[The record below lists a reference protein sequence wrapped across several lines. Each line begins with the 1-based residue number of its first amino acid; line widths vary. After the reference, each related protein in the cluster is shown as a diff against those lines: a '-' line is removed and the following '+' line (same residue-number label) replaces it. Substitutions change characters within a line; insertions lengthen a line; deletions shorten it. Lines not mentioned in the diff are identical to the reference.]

1 MHLGGERY
9 CENNENKVST
19 CLRAQHNDQD
29 QHSSPYMGS
38 LDQDTVPRQVQQT
51 NHYAPTPPPP
61 WLPLKKMHTTTLIL
75 VLRIAYMYMYLNG
88 FSPGTIHCS
97 PLLLSATFFQASLVL
112 LCDRWYGADGLRTA
126 CRGSSTLEVMYR
138 PISNPSKLNTNR

>member
-1 MHLGGERY
+1 MTKISIHLQTWAVWIQIQSPD
-9 CENNENKVST
+9 K
-19 CLRAQHNDQD
+19 
-29 QHSSPYMGS
+29 SSRLTIMP
-38 LDQDTVPRQVQQT
+38 P
-51 NHYAPTPPPP
+51 PPPPP

-97 PLLLSATFFQASLVL
+97 PLLLPATFFQASLVL

>member
-9 CENNENKVST
+9 CENNENKVSPW
-19 CLRAQHNDQD
+19 LRAQHNDQD
-29 QHSSPYMGS
+29 QHSSPDMGR
-38 LDQDTVPRQVQQT
+38 LDPDTDPRQVQQT
-51 NHYAPTPPPP
+51 NHYAPPPP

-97 PLLLSATFFQASLVL
+97 PLLLPATFFQASLVL

-138 PISNPSKLNTNR
+138 PISNPSKLKTNR